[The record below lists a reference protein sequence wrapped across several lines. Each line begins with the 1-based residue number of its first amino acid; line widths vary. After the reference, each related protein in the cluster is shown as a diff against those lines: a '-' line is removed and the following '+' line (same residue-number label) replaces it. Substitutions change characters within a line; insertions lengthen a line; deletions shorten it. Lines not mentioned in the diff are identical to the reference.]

1 MIRLRGTFALVL
13 LAHFSLQAVSF
24 GDLFNANDASS
35 RARITTVASVAGGAL
50 AYAVLANFSDMLPK
64 LNGIEQT
71 TLVKVLAGLT
81 PGLLLADYNDNG
93 ELDCSILKGLKV
105 WDKPSLKEA
114 GAALMAIVSLAGA
127 ANIAGGYLGA
137 SLAEHYMKPKIQQP
151 MVEHVA
157 QEVAEEGQVAD
168 KK

>member
-1 MIRLRGTFALVL
+1 MMRLHGAFALVV
-13 LAHFSLQAVSF
+13 LAHCSLQAVNV
-24 GDLFNANDASS
+24 GDLFNASDASS
-35 RARITTVASVAGGAL
+35 RARITTVASIAGGAL
-50 AYAVLANFSDMLPK
+50 AYAVLTNFSDMLPK
-64 LNGIEQT
+64 LNGINQT

-93 ELDCSILKGLKV
+93 ELDFSILKGLKV

-127 ANIAGGYLGA
+127 ANIAGGYFGA

-151 MVEHVA
+151 AVAPVA
-157 QEVAEEGQVAD
+157 QEDEEEAEETD